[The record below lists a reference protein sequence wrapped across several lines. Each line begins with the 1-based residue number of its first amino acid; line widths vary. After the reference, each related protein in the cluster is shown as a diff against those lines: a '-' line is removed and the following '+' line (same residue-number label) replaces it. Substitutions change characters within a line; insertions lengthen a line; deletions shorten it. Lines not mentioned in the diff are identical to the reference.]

1 MTEKTKRIGI
11 EMYYP
16 YELMSEAILEFLATG
31 DINKEELFTRMHEVF
46 DGDNRAK
53 KATNSLYA
61 VVMNKTHLQKAL
73 KANYN
78 SDSFSKLEKTDKQ
91 LICLSLICLKYPF
104 VMDSLVAFAKLF
116 NAQDTV
122 NVQYITSTM
131 ASSYGSNRTMEIALK
146 AVFYFALNANIIK
159 REKPGLFS
167 KCTPLQTSSF
177 AKEAWVSTYFVLNG
191 KKSISVNDLD
201 YVPAI
206 SYLSDLE
213 IDWKNTKILET
224 IQDYSN
230 QFVICKLK

>member
-46 DGDNRAK
+46 EGDNRAK

-78 SDSFSKLEKTDKQ
+78 SDSFSKLGKTDKQ

-104 VMDSLVAFAKLF
+104 VMDSLIAFAKLF

-131 ASSYGSNRTMEIALK
+131 ASTYGSNRTMEIALK

-167 KCTPLQTSSF
+167 KCVPLQTSSF
-177 AKEAWVSTYFVLNG
+177 AKEAWISTYFKLNANKALPINELRYEPVL
-191 KKSISVNDLD
+191 
-201 YVPAI
+201 
-206 SYLSDLE
+206 SYLSDFD
-213 IDWKNTKILET
+213 IDWNNTKILET
-224 IQDYSN
+224 MEDYSN
-230 QFVICKLK
+230 QVTINKLK

>member
-1 MTEKTKRIGI
+1 
-11 EMYYP
+11 MYYP
-16 YELMSEAILEFLATG
+16 YELMSEAILEFLANG

-46 DGDNRAK
+46 EGDNRAK

-73 KANYN
+73 KANYT
-78 SDSFSKLEKTDKQ
+78 SDSFSKLEKNDKQ

-167 KCTPLQTSSF
+167 KCEPLQTSSF
-177 AKEAWVSTYFVLNG
+177 AKEAWISTYFKLNANKALPINELRYEPVL
-191 KKSISVNDLD
+191 
-201 YVPAI
+201 
-206 SYLSDLE
+206 SYLSDFD
-213 IDWKNTKILET
+213 IDWNNTKILET
-224 IQDYSN
+224 MEDYSN
-230 QFVICKLK
+230 QVIINKLK